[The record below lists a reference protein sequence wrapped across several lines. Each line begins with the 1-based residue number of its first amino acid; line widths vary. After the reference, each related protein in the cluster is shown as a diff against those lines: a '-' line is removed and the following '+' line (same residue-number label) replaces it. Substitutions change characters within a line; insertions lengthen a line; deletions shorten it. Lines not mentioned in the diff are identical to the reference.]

1 MTLSIYS
8 SKIVRL
14 FFILLI
20 ALLCNIPKTISNN
33 ILPSFNI
40 DYKFQTI
47 CLLVIFL
54 FSLKNFLKN
63 KQILFDLYIITIIFI
78 LSWIFKNFDNFSFFY
93 FISVI
98 YLVLALNFY
107 KIRVSDKYTLT
118 KIETLFFIFCFFLP
132 TIGYYIFLGGSYGY
146 IEGVSMNSTRITG
159 PFGGSIIVGLLASFS
174 FIFILV
180 NDFSRIIKFIFSVFF
195 LFVIFYSGS
204 RGALIIFISLLLY
217 YYFPKLIKLKTI
229 LKCLLIGFIII
240 FISLLFIDFQELFNN
255 RVFQYGLGSDNER
268 ISKIST
274 FLNSKIS
281 EQNGMG
287 SSLFWSYN
295 KYTDVSTFEHNIDP
309 HNLYVGLFG
318 ELGFLFPLF
327 VLILIRKQISIA
339 KNYSRFHIA
348 LFLGFVLFSFFGSD
362 FTKNPSILVFLLMI
376 SNSKILQLYNPKSFN
391 NK

>member
-1 MTLSIYS
+1 M
-8 SKIVRL
+8 
-14 FFILLI
+14 
-20 ALLCNIPKTISNN
+20 CH
-33 ILPSFNI
+33 
-40 DYKFQTI
+40 
-47 CLLVIFL
+47 FL
-54 FSLKNFLKN
+54 FLK
-63 KQILFDLYIITIIFI
+63 
-78 LSWIFKNFDNFSFFY
+78 
-93 FISVI
+93 
-98 YLVLALNFY
+98 
-107 KIRVSDKYTLT
+107 
-118 KIETLFFIFCFFLP
+118 
-132 TIGYYIFLGGSYGY
+132 GSYTKY
-146 IEGVSMNSTRITG
+146 LNPRVCFPNVDSLNS
-159 PFGGSIIVGLLASFS
+159 L
-174 FIFILV
+174 
-180 NDFSRIIKFIFSVFF
+180 SVKK
-195 LFVIFYSGS
+195 S
-204 RGALIIFISLLLY
+204 FISLLLY

-240 FISLLFIDFQELFNN
+240 FISLLFIDSQELFNN
-255 RVFQYGLGSDNER
+255 RVFQYGLGSDSER